1 MKRIFLV
8 IAFALTASLTTI
20 AQTPRVDQMMK
31 ERVSLP
37 WTGTIY
43 RACVDSL
50 STYILKKYGGMHT
63 KSYAINEVTAPVKG
77 SDEKLREVTSHIVN
91 RLSSLNTLQTY
102 SERIDDGNELRGR
115 LILKLRPEGEDTTAY
130 IFAKYDRNTIIVKL
144 LTDRAIDISTNPRNT
159 NRSWKEDELSLW
171 KKLRKEF
178 YGLGSNVDRNVQ
190 MKWHIVNLNKN
201 DEDHFFI
208 TTPEPKQGS
217 EVIWQ
222 FLQTNDSSKW
232 EFESTKDLLE
242 LAGKEDGST
251 YGVLTN
257 KALRADS
264 CHYYYASRT
273 KPDGQSEMFGV
284 THEDGISYFFHATS
298 EEPGLFAIPWG
309 RTFWDKNQESE
320 YDSLMVIAVYVIDEA
335 TNKTIKDAKLTFMKP
350 DRKTVIE
357 TKDYLVAHLGR
368 DIYRHGCW
376 LQPHDRYILKIEVEG
391 YKTEWAE
398 ITPDKEV
405 EKGRFN
411 ARIEVGLQ
419 PKR

>member
-1 MKRIFLV
+1 MKRTIFV
-8 IAFALTASLTTI
+8 IAFASMVCLTTS

-31 ERVSLP
+31 ERASMP
-37 WTGTIY
+37 WTETSY

-50 STYILKKYGGMHT
+50 STYILKRYGGMHQQ
-63 KSYAINEVTAPVKG
+63 SYAVNEVTAPVKG
-77 SDEKLREVTSHIVN
+77 NDDKLRKVTSHIVN
-91 RLSSLNTLQTY
+91 RLSSLNSLQAY

-115 LILKLRPEGEDTTAY
+115 LILKLRPESEDTTAY
-130 IFAKYDRNTIIVKL
+130 IFAKYDRNTIIVRL
-144 LTDRAIDISTNPRNT
+144 LTDRAIDISANPRNT

-171 KKLRKEF
+171 KKLRKGF
-178 YGLGSNVDRNVQ
+178 YGLGSYVDRNVQ
-190 MKWHIVNLNKN
+190 MKWHFVHFDKN
-201 DEDHFFI
+201 NEDHFFI
-208 TTPEPKQGS
+208 STPTPEQRN
-217 EVIWQ
+217 EVLWQ
-222 FLQTNDSSKW
+222 FVQINDSSRW
-232 EFESTKDLLE
+232 EFDSTLDLLE
-242 LAGKEDGST
+242 LAGKENGST

-257 KALRADS
+257 KASRADS
-264 CHYYYASRT
+264 CHYYYAFRT

-284 THEDGISYFFHATS
+284 THEDCISYFFHATS

-309 RTFWDKNQESE
+309 KTFWERNQENKN
-320 YDSLMVIAVYVIDEA
+320 DSLTVIAVYVIDET
-335 TNKTIKDAKLTFMKP
+335 TNKTFKDAKLTFMKP

-357 TKDYLVAHLGR
+357 TKDYIVARMGR
-368 DIYRHGCW
+368 GIYRHACW
-376 LQPHDRYILKIEVEG
+376 LQPHDRYILKVEVEG

>member
-20 AQTPRVDQMMK
+20 AQTPRVDQMIMN
-31 ERVSLP
+31 SSSP
-37 WTGTIY
+37 WTATSY

-50 STYILKKYGGMHT
+50 STYILKRYGGMR
-63 KSYAINEVTAPVKG
+63 KQSYAADEVTAPVKG
-77 SDEKLREVTSHIVN
+77 SEEKLREVSSHIVN
-91 RLSSLNTLQTY
+91 RLSSLNSLQTY

-115 LILKLRPEGEDTTAY
+115 LILKLHPEGEDTTAY
-130 IFAKYDRNTIIVKL
+130 IFAKYDLITIIVKL
-144 LTDRAIDISTNPRNT
+144 LTDKAIDISANPRNT

-190 MKWHIVNLNKN
+190 MKWNIGA
-201 DEDHFFI
+201 FFKDDGTPFFV
-208 TTPEPKQGS
+208 TTPAPEQGN
-217 EVIWQ
+217 EMLWQ
-222 FLQTNDSSKW
+222 FVQINDSNKW
-232 EFESTKDLLE
+232 EFNSTLHLLK

-257 KALRADS
+257 KASGADS

-284 THEDGISYFFHATS
+284 THEDGISYFIRATS

-309 RTFWDKNQESE
+309 RTLWEKNQESE
-320 YDSLMVIAVYVIDEA
+320 NDSLTVIAVYVIDET

-357 TKDYLVAHLGR
+357 TKDYRVAPMGR

-376 LQPHDRYILKIEVEG
+376 LPPHDRYILKIEVEG

-405 EKGRFN
+405 EKGKFS
-411 ARIEVGLQ
+411 AQIEVGLQ